1 MCKYVC
7 VREGGYTQSQD
18 PKNLFPRLFYHL
30 SYFKRFYMSEIGL
43 YLTTIIHNVFIAFL
57 SGNYN
62 NGIYTADTAFNKYRN
77 IG

>member
-57 SGNYN
+57 VVT
-62 NGIYTADTAFNKYRN
+62 IIMVYTRLTQLSTKYRN